1 MTLGLHSFFIQVYLS
16 HTQRGVETV
25 KELLELIKKDL
36 SAWDYYVPSLEDLV
50 FISDIEKGF

>member
-1 MTLGLHSFFIQVYLS
+1 M
-16 HTQRGVETV
+16 

-50 FISDIEKGF
+50 FISDIEKGFNLQEVE